1 MASRFRCVVGFAL
14 LLFSVLAIPLEATA
28 QDDSSDVIWTEPR
41 ILHQVSQEIES
52 VSISRHTNGTLVIVW
67 YEQADGIMELRAVML
82 DDSGAPITDI
92 WNITDHSWMVPLELE
107 YQNST
112 ELYQLPIRPYYPSSH
127 IGRDGSLY
135 IAFKHVV
142 EYRPYLD
149 PSIPVG
155 HFIRLLKLDGAG
167 NVTLDRI
174 IYKQPSNSRDFMG
187 PHFILDSEDNLHLA
201 WREERRYEMDGW
213 NVDLREIVYMKL
225 DGGGN
230 VLVQPTVVSDCE
242 GLSNFTYRYEVERPV
257 FGMFVDESVHVSY
270 HVYESTWEFGP
281 TGGLRVTHT
290 RNVTTH
296 YARFT
301 ATTGGIAYTVEP
313 TDMGPDVPYQH
324 VARDSVGRTHLI
336 GSRLEVFDEN
346 LDAVFS
352 VALPL
357 DPSWGPVTTLIDS
370 EDMVHVAGGMS
381 GRYATVDRTGQIVV
395 ETRLPVGRGP
405 HQTPSAEGYWDS
417 RSIDMVLDADGMPVV
432 AASERRGYGPDRES
446 RLVVTRLVHTPEEA
460 IEPVLICGL
469 PLGALALAS
478 ALFVTLTEV
487 GRYGFLSL
495 LVPLYVRLTRSQVL
509 DHFVRGQI
517 YEYIKL
523 NPGDHYSSIRRE
535 LSLSNGLLAYHLS
548 VLEKQNFVKSQRD
561 GKLKRFYP
569 VDMTIPR
576 KKGVRLSDLQVKML
590 RRIDK
595 NPSITQGQLAGL
607 LGVSRQTVNHNIKLM
622 ERAGVLESERD
633 GGSLT
638 YRVKSV

>member
-213 NVDLREIVYMKL
+213 NVSLREVMYMKL

-296 YARFT
+296 YTRFT
-301 ATTGGIAYTVEP
+301 ATAEGIWYTVEP

-336 GSRLEVFDEN
+336 GSRLEVFDED

-622 ERAGVLESERD
+622 ERAGVLESEKD

>member
-213 NVDLREIVYMKL
+213 NVSLREVMYMKL

-296 YARFT
+296 YTRFT
-301 ATTGGIAYTVEP
+301 ATAEGIWYTVEP

-336 GSRLEVFDEN
+336 GSRLEVFDED

-417 RSIDMVLDADGMPVV
+417 RSIDMVL
-432 AASERRGYGPDRES
+432 
-446 RLVVTRLVHTPEEA
+446 
-460 IEPVLICGL
+460 
-469 PLGALALAS
+469 
-478 ALFVTLTEV
+478 
-487 GRYGFLSL
+487 
-495 LVPLYVRLTRSQVL
+495 
-509 DHFVRGQI
+509 
-517 YEYIKL
+517 
-523 NPGDHYSSIRRE
+523 
-535 LSLSNGLLAYHLS
+535 
-548 VLEKQNFVKSQRD
+548 
-561 GKLKRFYP
+561 
-569 VDMTIPR
+569 
-576 KKGVRLSDLQVKML
+576 
-590 RRIDK
+590 
-595 NPSITQGQLAGL
+595 
-607 LGVSRQTVNHNIKLM
+607 
-622 ERAGVLESERD
+622 
-633 GGSLT
+633 
-638 YRVKSV
+638 